1 MSKREGSYSRSA
13 LRLQDR
19 YGSREALDIS
29 LIEIIA
35 MVILMVLGGVAM
47 FGAVSQARA
56 SSQRSDPTEVASAD
70 LNLAA
75 QQIQLQKF
83 EPCTPANPEPYTFT
97 SAALTPTAS
106 STNLA
111 IATNSLPIA
120 QAPSA
125 GISHPYFAK
134 LGAINGVSG
143 FSWSVSPNL
152 PSGLSLSADGV
163 ISGVPQ
169 AESSAIYRFTVVSNG
184 NSDSKDLS
192 LTIVSVEVLVH
203 NALLNWTTC
212 QHKSAPTISSISAN
226 GSTVTYTYSSPTT
239 FVKGDKV
246 SITGVTPPSFNFNSA
261 EVLRATSN
269 QLVIAKSLVGTYRS
283 GGSVT
288 LAKSR
293 NVQQIKLS
301 TTVQGQR
308 LTRTI
313 TVSN

>member
-134 LGAINGVSG
+134 LGAINGVDRKSTRLN
-143 FSWSVSPNL
+143 SSHITRSRMP
-152 PSGLSLSADGV
+152 
-163 ISGVPQ
+163 
-169 AESSAIYRFTVVSNG
+169 SSA
-184 NSDSKDLS
+184 
-192 LTIVSVEVLVH
+192 
-203 NALLNWTTC
+203 
-212 QHKSAPTISSISAN
+212 
-226 GSTVTYTYSSPTT
+226 
-239 FVKGDKV
+239 
-246 SITGVTPPSFNFNSA
+246 
-261 EVLRATSN
+261 
-269 QLVIAKSLVGTYRS
+269 
-283 GGSVT
+283 
-288 LAKSR
+288 
-293 NVQQIKLS
+293 
-301 TTVQGQR
+301 
-308 LTRTI
+308 
-313 TVSN
+313 

>member
-19 YGSREALDIS
+19 YGSRDALDIS

-83 EPCTPANPEPYTFT
+83 RLCTPVNPEPYDLTA
-97 SAALTPTAS
+97 SALTPRAS

-111 IATNSLPIA
+111 VATNSLPLA
-120 QAPSA
+120 QAPSD
-125 GISHPYFAK
+125 GISHPYFAR
-134 LGAINGVSG
+134 LSAVNGVSG
-143 FSWSVSPNL
+143 FTWSVSPTL
-152 PSGLSLSADGV
+152 PSGLSLSSDGV
-163 ISGVPQ
+163 ISGIPQ
-169 AESSAIYRFTVVSNG
+169 AESSAIYTFTVVSNG

-192 LTIVSVEVLVH
+192 LSIVSVEVLVH

-226 GSTVTYTYSSPTT
+226 GSTVTYTYSSPAK
-239 FVKGDKV
+239 FVKGDEV
-246 SITGVTPPSFNFNSA
+246 SITGVTPPSFNVKSA
-261 EVLRATSN
+261 EILRATSN
-269 QLVIAKSLVGTYRS
+269 QVVISKRLAGSYRT
-283 GGSVT
+283 GGYVS
-288 LAKSR
+288 LAKSG
-293 NVQQIKLS
+293 NVQLIKLS
-301 TTVQGQR
+301 TTVQGQQ
-308 LTRTI
+308 LTKTI
-313 TVSN
+313 TLSN